1 MFKDTDF
8 RTSKACSTGGVFNC
22 VAVAITPEVIGIR
35 DTKDASK
42 TTLQYSPAEWREFVA
57 AVKRGEFDA

>member
-8 RTSKACSTGGVFNC
+8 KTAQACSTGGVFNC
-22 VAVAITPEVIGIR
+22 VAVAITPEAIGIR

-42 TTLQYSPAEWREFVA
+42 NTLQYSPHEWRVFVE
-57 AVKRGEFDA
+57 AVKRGEFDI